1 MNCSSVRERLSA
13 HLDAD
18 LPEEEAAAVRD
29 HLARCAD
36 CAAEAKTLGV
46 VVRAVVALER
56 ELDPGDLW
64 PGIAARLTAEPAT
77 QRRAATWAVRVR
89 YAVARGLGVG
99 QGIPALSWRLGVAV
113 ALLLA
118 VWGWH
123 ARRGA
128 PASTWE
134 IAPLAGAPVLR
145 DRGLSGA
152 RTLHPGDWVRTDAA
166 SRVRVTAAEVG
177 RVDIGPESEVR
188 LLLTAADE
196 HRIEI
201 AHGELSAFIWAP
213 PRLFFVETPAG
224 VAEDLGCQYDLV
236 VDRSGNGSLDVGL
249 GFVSFERDGYQVIV
263 PQGARCDLRAGMGPG
278 TPHAQQASAVL
289 CRALEQ
295 IDRHGA
301 AAGDALATVLAA
313 ATGADA
319 VTLWHLVPR
328 VQERE
333 RPRVVDKLA
342 SLVPLPANATRDGV
356 MGLDT
361 QMLDGWWSAIYPS
374 WSAWQ

>member
-13 HLDAD
+13 LLDAD

-36 CAAEAKTLGV
+36 CANEAKGLGT
-46 VVRAVVALER
+46 VVRAVAALER

-64 PGIAARLTAEPAT
+64 PGIAARLGTESASERPAAPW
-77 QRRAATWAVRVR
+77 AARVLHAVG
-89 YAVARGLGVG
+89 RGLGVG
-99 QGIPALSWRLGVAV
+99 QGIPALAWRLGVAA
-113 ALLLA
+113 ALVLA
-118 VWGWH
+118 VWGWQ

-128 PASTWE
+128 PASAWE

-145 DRGLSGA
+145 DRDLSGA
-152 RTLHPGDWVRTDAA
+152 RTLHPGDWVRTDAT
-166 SRVRVTAAEVG
+166 SRVRVSAAEVG

-188 LLLTAADE
+188 LLLTATDQ

-224 VAEDLGCQYDLV
+224 VAEDLGCQYDLI
-236 VDRSGNGSLDVGL
+236 VDRSGNGTLDVGL
-249 GFVSFERDGYQVIV
+249 GFVSFQRDGYQVIV

-289 CRALEQ
+289 CRALERV
-295 IDRHGA
+295 DRSGA

-313 ATGADA
+313 ATTVDA

-328 VQERE
+328 VQESE
-333 RPRVVDKLA
+333 RPGVVDKLA

-356 MGLDT
+356 MGLDM